1 MNFWQEIY
9 DAAKDRRY
17 GMLFFGTFL
26 ATLILFFLGMLFCAI
41 TGARALDDG
50 VYPALAGIG
59 IFILAATSRLVR
71 HVRKQ
76 RRERM
81 KSEKLS
87 CDELAKARSKL
98 KNRFNPPM
106 KKLPDI
112 DLKY

>member
-9 DAAKDRRY
+9 DAGKDRRY

-26 ATLILFFLGMLFCAI
+26 AFLVLFFLGLLFCAV
-41 TGARALDDG
+41 TGANSLTDC
-50 VYPALAGIG
+50 VYPALAGMG
-59 IFILAATSRLVR
+59 VFVLVAMWRLVR
-71 HVRKQ
+71 QVRKQ
-76 RRERM
+76 RRERL

-98 KNRFNPPM
+98 RNRLRPPM